1 MAWASSTSLWLMIR
15 LLLLTQSIG
24 NVNFSDFLRFSPTM
38 KAATTNLFFVPL
50 LLLNSIM
57 FVKSFTQIARRSS
70 SSIISKSASIQR
82 TSAVSYTQQQLTS
95 PLTTRYMSSP
105 SEEQT
110 SVVDTCREK
119 IVKALE
125 TDDVKV
131 LGTYLRYVS
140 IAIT

>member
-1 MAWASSTSLWLMIR
+1 
-15 LLLLTQSIG
+15 
-24 NVNFSDFLRFSPTM
+24 
-38 KAATTNLFFVPL
+38 
-50 LLLNSIM
+50 M
-57 FVKSFTQIARRSS
+57 FVKSFTQMARRSS
-70 SSIISKSASIQR
+70 SSIITKSVSIQR
-82 TSAVSYTQQQLTS
+82 TSAVSYTQQSTSLS

-131 LGTYLRYVS
+131 LGTYRCMCDVLC
-140 IAIT
+140 IAKVQ

>member
-1 MAWASSTSLWLMIR
+1 
-15 LLLLTQSIG
+15 
-24 NVNFSDFLRFSPTM
+24 M
-38 KAATTNLFFVPL
+38 KAAATNLLFLPL

-57 FVKSFTQIARRSS
+57 FVKSFTSIVARRSS

-82 TSAVSYTQQQLTS
+82 SATVSYAQQTSLLS
-95 PLTTRYMSSP
+95 PLTTRFMSSP

-131 LGTYLRYVS
+131 LGTYLCIYDIS
-140 IAIT
+140 IAMKCMICLTFNIW

>member
-1 MAWASSTSLWLMIR
+1 
-15 LLLLTQSIG
+15 
-24 NVNFSDFLRFSPTM
+24 
-38 KAATTNLFFVPL
+38 
-50 LLLNSIM
+50 M

-82 TSAVSYTQQQLTS
+82 SAAVSYTQQTS
-95 PLTTRYMSSP
+95 LSTPLTTRYMSSP

-119 IVKALE
+119 IAKALE

-131 LGTYLRYVS
+131 LGTLLQLCDIS
-140 IAIT
+140 IAIKMYII